1 MSKVVDL
8 MEKTFSEITKDK
20 NLMLDDDFMMNIF
33 EPMAKKIKTFKEYL
47 TYKFEERQ
55 SFPVGL

>member
-1 MSKVVDL
+1 MKKAVEL
-8 MEKTFSEITKDK
+8 MDKAFSEITKDG
-20 NLMLDDDFMMNIF
+20 NLMLVDDFMMNIF